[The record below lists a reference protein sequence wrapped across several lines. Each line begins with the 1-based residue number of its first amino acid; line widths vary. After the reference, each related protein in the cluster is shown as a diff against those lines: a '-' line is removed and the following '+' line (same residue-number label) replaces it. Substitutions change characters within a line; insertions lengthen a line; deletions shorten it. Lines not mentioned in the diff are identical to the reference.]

1 MLGNKTLQ
9 QNNDGDIAEE
19 DDDGD
24 SDRYHDNQ
32 SIGCYLNGREHHSG
46 NSMGPYH
53 PSMISQF
60 PTETS
65 PQAKCH
71 KLSLL

>member
-1 MLGNKTLQ
+1 MVIKTLQ

-24 SDRYHDNQ
+24 SDGYHDNQ

-46 NSMGPYH
+46 DSMGPYH